1 MKKLIIGFFVL
12 FLTLSASA
20 VYAKGGGGGGRAGGF
35 SGARASSP
43 SRSVSTPRTT
53 TTAPRTTTPKV
64 TTPKVSTRPSSATKT
79 VTAAKPKTVA
89 GKTYSTKGNVV
100 DSNYQ
105 PKFNGYTAP
114 IGSTVYYRQS
124 SMLDWL
130 PFYLILSNQ
139 QHREA
144 VVTQPDGKEQVVKEE
159 GIDTMYVINWIVT
172 ILLVVGIIALIVWFV
187 NNRTNKYEYV

>member
-1 MKKLIIGFFVL
+1 MKKLIIGLSVL
-12 FLTLSASA
+12 VLTLSAA
-20 VYAKGGGGGGRAGGF
+20 GVQAKGGGGGGRAS
-35 SGARASSP
+35 SGARSYSSSS
-43 SRSVSTPRTT
+43 SRSSTSTRSVTSTPKATS
-53 TTAPRTTTPKV
+53 APKVVTPKV
-64 TTPKVSTRPSSATKT
+64 TTRPTSATKT

-89 GKTYSTKGNVV
+89 GKTYSTKGSVV
-100 DSNYQ
+100 DKNYQ

-130 PFYLILSNQ
+130 PLYLILSNQ

-172 ILLVVGIIALIVWFV
+172 ILFALGLIGLIVWFV
-187 NNRTNKYEYV
+187 NKKTNYNY